1 MTTDQ
6 KVGSSS
12 LSGRVEM
19 KPRTTTV
26 RGFSFTDYQ
35 SPLAAALD
43 FLLRLG
49 SAYALPYFLN
59 TKQADDEHD

>member
-1 MTTDQ
+1 
-6 KVGSSS
+6 
-12 LSGRVEM
+12 M